1 MDDGFDIPE
10 RNKKLEKKHNV
21 MVMNINK
28 HEEVYVCGARG
39 VCVNGFF
46 AIGRTQLK
54 YG

>member
-1 MDDGFDIPE
+1 
-10 RNKKLEKKHNV
+10 
-21 MVMNINK
+21 MNINK

-46 AIGRTQLK
+46 FFFAVGRTQLK